1 MASTYSNLGIELMAT
16 GEQAGVWGT
25 TTNRNLEIIEQAIG
39 GVATIAIT
47 GSTTSLS
54 IPQGSLDNA
63 RSAVLKFTGVT
74 ASTITIGPNDVEKV
88 YFIHN
93 ASSKIQTIKQ
103 GSGNTVAVNPNSFK
117 AIYLEGTGSGS
128 GVVDLLVAPDG
139 GFTWNSTDISSA
151 TTLVR
156 GTGYFVDTSSA
167 AVTLT
172 LPASPN
178 RGDTIKIIDLGSAAT
193 NNITI
198 DRNGERI
205 QGLEENMTVSTDEAA
220 FGLVYNDTSG
230 KGWRLTEV

>member
-1 MASTYSNLGIELMAT
+1 MASTYSNLGIELIAT

-117 AIYLEGTGSGS
+117 AIYLEGTGSGA

>member
-25 TTNRNLEIIEQAIG
+25 TTNRNLELIEQAIG
-39 GVATIAIT
+39 GIATIAIT
-47 GSTTSLS
+47 ASTTSLS

-63 RSAVLKFTGVT
+63 RSAVLKFTGST

-93 ASSKIQTIKQ
+93 ASSAIQTIKQ
-103 GSGNTVAVNPNSFK
+103 GSGNTVAVNPSSFK
-117 AIYLEGTGSGS
+117 AIYLEGTGSS
-128 GVVDLLVAPDG
+128 AGVVDLLVAPDG
-139 GFTWNSTDISSA
+139 GFTWNTTDITSA
-151 TTLVR
+151 TTLVK

-193 NNITI
+193 NNITVA
-198 DRNGERI
+198 RNSEKI
-205 QGLEENMTVSTDEAA
+205 QGLSEDMTVSTDEAA
-220 FGLVYNDTSG
+220 FGLVYSG
-230 KGWRLTEV
+230 STNGWRLTEV

>member
-25 TTNRNLEIIEQAIG
+25 TTNRNLELIEQAIG

-47 GSTTSLS
+47 AGTTSLS

-63 RSAVLKFTGVT
+63 RSAVLKFTGST
-74 ASTITIGPNDVEKV
+74 ASTITIGT
-88 YFIHN
+88 
-93 ASSKIQTIKQ
+93 QTIKQ
-103 GSGNTVAVNPNSFK
+103 GSGNTVAVSPLSFK
-117 AIYLEGTGSGS
+117 IVYLEGTGSGA

-139 GFTWNSTDISSA
+139 GFTWNSTDITGNTA
-151 TTLVR
+151 LIK
-156 GTGYFVDTSSA
+156 GTGYFVDTSGG

-178 RGDTIKIIDLGSAAT
+178 RGDTVKIIDLGSAAT

-220 FGLVYNDTSG
+220 FGLVYNSTSG

>member
-25 TTNRNLEIIEQAIG
+25 TTNRNLELIEQAIG

-47 GSTTSLS
+47 AGTTSLS

-63 RSAVLKFTGVT
+63 RSAVLKFTGST

-93 ASSKIQTIKQ
+93 ASSAAQTIKQ
-103 GSGNTVAVNPNSFK
+103 GSGNTVAVSPLSFK
-117 AIYLEGTGSGS
+117 IVYLEGTGSGA

-139 GFTWNSTDISSA
+139 GFTWNSTDITGN
-151 TTLVR
+151 TTLIK
-156 GTGYFVDTSSA
+156 GTGYFVNTSGG

-178 RGDTIKIIDLGSAAT
+178 RGDTVKIIDLGSAAT
-193 NNITI
+193 NNITVA
-198 DRNGERI
+198 RNSEKI
-205 QGLEENMTVSTDEAA
+205 QGLSEDMTVSTDEAA
-220 FGLVYNDTSG
+220 FGLVYSG
-230 KGWRLTEV
+230 STNGWRLTEV

>member
-25 TTNRNLEIIEQAIG
+25 TTNRNLELIEQAIG
-39 GVATIAIT
+39 GVATIAINA
-47 GSTTSLS
+47 GTTSLS

-63 RSAVLKFTGVT
+63 RSAVLKFTGST

-93 ASSKIQTIKQ
+93 ASSATQTIKQ
-103 GSGNTVAVNPNSFK
+103 GSGNTVAVSPLSFK
-117 AIYLEGTGSGS
+117 IVYLEGTGSGA

-139 GFTWNSTDISSA
+139 GFIWNSTDITGN
-151 TTLVR
+151 TTLIK
-156 GTGYFVDTSSA
+156 GTGYFVNTSGG

-178 RGDTIKIIDLGSAAT
+178 RGDTVKIIDLGSAAT
-193 NNITI
+193 NNITVA
-198 DRNGERI
+198 RNSEKI
-205 QGLEENMTVSTDEAA
+205 QGLSEDMTVSTDEAA
-220 FGLVYNDTSG
+220 FGLVYSG
-230 KGWRLTEV
+230 STNGWRLTEV

>member
-25 TTNRNLEIIEQAIG
+25 TTNRNLELIEQAIG
-39 GVATIAIT
+39 GVATIAINA
-47 GSTTSLS
+47 GTTALS

-63 RSAVLKFTGVT
+63 RSAVLKFTGST

-93 ASSKIQTIKQ
+93 ASSATQTIKQ
-103 GSGNTVAVNPNSFK
+103 GSGNTVAVSPLSFK
-117 AIYLEGTGSGS
+117 IVYLEGTGSGA

-139 GFTWNSTDISSA
+139 GFTWNSADITGN
-151 TTLVR
+151 TTLIK
-156 GTGYFVDTSSA
+156 GTGYFVNTSSS

-178 RGDTIKIIDLGSAAT
+178 RGDTVKIIDLGSAAT
-193 NNITI
+193 NNITVA
-198 DRNGERI
+198 RNSEKI
-205 QGLEENMTVSTDEAA
+205 QGLSEDMTVSTDEAA
-220 FGLVYNDTSG
+220 FGLVYGGSTN
-230 KGWRLTEV
+230 GWRLTEV

>member
-25 TTNRNLEIIEQAIG
+25 TTNRNLELIEQAIG
-39 GVATIAIT
+39 GVATIAINA
-47 GSTTSLS
+47 GTTALS

-63 RSAVLKFTGVT
+63 RSAVLKFTGST

-93 ASSKIQTIKQ
+93 ASSATQTIKQ
-103 GSGNTVAVNPNSFK
+103 GSGNTVAVSPLSFK
-117 AIYLEGTGSGS
+117 IVYLEGTGSGA

-139 GFTWNSTDISSA
+139 GFTWNSADITGN
-151 TTLVR
+151 TTLIK
-156 GTGYFVDTSSA
+156 GTGYFVNTSGG

-178 RGDTIKIIDLGSAAT
+178 RGDTVKIIDLGSAAT
-193 NNITI
+193 NNITVA
-198 DRNGERI
+198 RNSEKI
-205 QGLEENMTVSTDEAA
+205 QGLSEDMTVSTDEAA
-220 FGLVYNDTSG
+220 FGLVYSG
-230 KGWRLTEV
+230 STNGWRLTEV

>member
-25 TTNRNLEIIEQAIG
+25 TTNRNLELIEQAIG

-47 GSTTSLS
+47 AGTTSLS

-63 RSAVLKFTGVT
+63 RSAVLKFTGST

-93 ASSKIQTIKQ
+93 ASSATQTIKQ
-103 GSGNTVAVNPNSFK
+103 GSGNTVAVPPLSFK
-117 AIYLEGTGSGS
+117 IVYLEGTGSGA

-139 GFTWNSTDISSA
+139 GFTWNSTDITGN
-151 TTLVR
+151 TTLIK
-156 GTGYFVDTSSA
+156 GTGYFVNTSGG

-178 RGDTIKIIDLGSAAT
+178 RGDTVKIIDLGSAAT
-193 NNITI
+193 NNITVA
-198 DRNGERI
+198 RNSEKI
-205 QGLEENMTVSTDEAA
+205 QGLSEDMTVSTDEAA
-220 FGLVYNDTSG
+220 FGLVYSG
-230 KGWRLTEV
+230 STNGWRLTEV

>member
-25 TTNRNLEIIEQAIG
+25 TTNRNLEMIEQAIG
-39 GVATIAIT
+39 GVATIAINT
-47 GSTTSLS
+47 ATTSLS

-93 ASSKIQTIKQ
+93 ASSAIQTIKQ
-103 GSGNTVAVNPNSFK
+103 GTGNTVAVNPSSFK
-117 AIYLEGTGSGS
+117 AVYLEGTGAAS

-139 GFTWNSTDISSA
+139 GFTWNPTDITSA
-151 TTLVR
+151 TTLVK
-156 GTGYFVDTSSA
+156 GTGYFVNTSSS
-167 AVTLT
+167 AVTVT

-193 NNITI
+193 NNITVA
-198 DRNGERI
+198 RNSEKI
-205 QGLEENMTVSTDEAA
+205 QGLTEDMTIATDEAA
-220 FGLVYNDTSG
+220 FGLVYSG
-230 KGWRLTEV
+230 STNGWRLTEV

>member
-25 TTNRNLEIIEQAIG
+25 TTNRNLELIEQAIG
-39 GVATIAIT
+39 GVATIAINA
-47 GSTTSLS
+47 GTTALS

-63 RSAVLKFTGVT
+63 RSAVLKFTGST

-93 ASSKIQTIKQ
+93 ASSATQTIKQ
-103 GSGNTVAVNPNSFK
+103 GSGNTVAVSPLSFK
-117 AIYLEGTGSGS
+117 IVYLEGTGSGA

-139 GFTWNSTDISSA
+139 GFTWNSTDITGN
-151 TTLVR
+151 TTLIK
-156 GTGYFVDTSSA
+156 GTGYFVNTSGGV
-167 AVTLT
+167 VTLT

-178 RGDTIKIIDLGSAAT
+178 RGDTVKIIDLGSAAT

-220 FGLVYNDTSG
+220 FGLVYGGSTN
-230 KGWRLTEV
+230 GWRLTEV

>member
-25 TTNRNLEIIEQAIG
+25 TTNRNLQMIEQAIG
-39 GVATIAIT
+39 GVATIALAT
-47 GSTTSLS
+47 STFNLS

-63 RSAVLKFTGVT
+63 RNAVLKFTGST
-74 ASTITIGPNDVEKV
+74 ACVVTIGPDTVEKV

-93 ASSKIQTIKQ
+93 DCTAIVTIKQ
-103 GSGNTVAVNPNSFK
+103 GSGNTVAVNPKSFK
-117 AIYLEGTGSGS
+117 AIYLEGTGTAS

-151 TTLVR
+151 TTLVK

>member
-25 TTNRNLEIIEQAIG
+25 TTNRNLELIEQAIG
-39 GVATIAIT
+39 GVATIAINA
-47 GSTTSLS
+47 GTTALS

-63 RSAVLKFTGVT
+63 RSAVLKFTGST

-93 ASSKIQTIKQ
+93 ASSATQTIKQ
-103 GSGNTVAVNPNSFK
+103 GSGNTVAVSPLSFK
-117 AIYLEGTGSGS
+117 IVYLEGTGSGA

-139 GFTWNSTDISSA
+139 GFTWNSTDITGN
-151 TTLVR
+151 TTLIK
-156 GTGYFVDTSSA
+156 GTGYFVNTSGG

-178 RGDTIKIIDLGSAAT
+178 RGDTVKIIDLGSAAT
-193 NNITI
+193 NNITVA
-198 DRNGERI
+198 RNSEKI
-205 QGLEENMTVSTDEAA
+205 QGLSEDMTVSTDEAA
-220 FGLVYNDTSG
+220 FGLVYSG
-230 KGWRLTEV
+230 STNGWRLTEV

>member
-25 TTNRNLEIIEQAIG
+25 TTNRNLEMIEQAIG
-39 GVATIAIT
+39 GVATVAL
-47 GSTTSLS
+47 TTATKNLS
-54 IPQGSLDNA
+54 IPQGSLDDA
-63 RSAVLKFTGVT
+63 RNAVLKFTG
-74 ASTITIGPNDVEKV
+74 STTCTVTIGPDTVEKV

-93 ASSKIQTIKQ
+93 DCTAVVTIKQ
-103 GSGNTVAVNPNSFK
+103 GTGNTVAVKPKSFK
-117 AIYLEGTGSGS
+117 AIYLEGTGSGA
-128 GVVDLLVAPDG
+128 GVVDLLITPDG

-151 TTLVR
+151 TTLVK

-193 NNITI
+193 NNITVA
-198 DRNGERI
+198 RNSEKI
-205 QGLEENMTVSTDEAA
+205 QGLSEDMTVSTDEAA
-220 FGLVYNDTSG
+220 FGLVYSG
-230 KGWRLTEV
+230 STNGWRLTEV

>member
-25 TTNRNLEIIEQAIG
+25 TTNRNLELIEQAIG
-39 GVATIAIT
+39 GIATIAIT
-47 GSTTSLS
+47 SSTTSLS

-63 RSAVLKFTGVT
+63 RSAVLKFTGAT
-74 ASTITIGPNDVEKV
+74 ASTITIGPTDVEKV

-93 ASSKIQTIKQ
+93 ASSAIQTIKQ
-103 GSGNTVAVNPNSFK
+103 GTGNTVAVNPSSFK
-117 AIYLEGTGSGS
+117 AIYLEGTGAAA

-139 GFTWNSTDISSA
+139 GFTWNPTDITSA
-151 TTLVR
+151 TTLVK

-193 NNITI
+193 NNITVA
-198 DRNGERI
+198 RNSEKI
-205 QGLEENMTVSTDEAA
+205 QGLSEDMTVSTDEAA
-220 FGLVYNDTSG
+220 FGLVYSG
-230 KGWRLTEV
+230 STNGWRLTEV